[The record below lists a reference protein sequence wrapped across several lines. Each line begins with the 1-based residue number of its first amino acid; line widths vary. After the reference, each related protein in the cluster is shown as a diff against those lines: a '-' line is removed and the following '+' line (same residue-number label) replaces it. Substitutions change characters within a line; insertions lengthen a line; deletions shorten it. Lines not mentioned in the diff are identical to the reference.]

1 MHFHHMTIMAMPQR
15 KDPCP
20 GGHKF
25 TIQVESSMY
34 NISVSSVCLIC
45 AWEQRRKNPV
55 FLLYDLY
62 GYSFFLTLRMLQ
74 LFSRRRY
81 QRTTNNGRHTMT
93 DANVKCAV
101 IWLVYMCCVL
111 NLYVFFVFVRMCC
124 FRLYP
129 FLQFLCVPVTSNL
142 QCVSGVP

>member
-15 KDPCP
+15 KNPCP

-45 AWEQRRKNPV
+45 AWEQRRKNHV

-93 DANVKCAV
+93 DANVKCAD
-101 IWLVYMCCVL
+101 IRLVYMCCVL
-111 NLYVFFVFVRMCC
+111 NLYVLFIIYRVIGNSPTTYGIVFMSRNV
-124 FRLYP
+124 Y
-129 FLQFLCVPVTSNL
+129 
-142 QCVSGVP
+142 